1 MNSAAQDYNNNAY
14 QEHNGNE
21 RSNVGGVG
29 GEIDGNGQTEAPQRK
44 RVSKIGSGVRMAI
57 VSARDGSSDTA

>member
-1 MNSAAQDYNNNAY
+1 MNSAAQDYNDNAY

-21 RSNVGGVG
+21 RSNVGG
-29 GEIDGNGQTEAPQRK
+29 ENDGNGQTEAPQRK

-57 VSARDGSSDTA
+57 VSARDGSCDTG

>member
-1 MNSAAQDYNNNAY
+1 MNSASQDYSDNAY

-21 RSNVGGVG
+21 RSNVGGG
-29 GEIDGNGQTEAPQRK
+29 SDGNKPRVRVERK

-57 VSARDGSSDTA
+57 VGGEAGSSDIAQK